1 MDKGRSKNLTTSL
14 ILCFF
19 FIFYDVVSSETMWF
33 LKILIV
39 YFGLIIDDL
48 NNIINNPD
56 RFVFLEYQIGTPI
69 G

>member
-14 ILCFF
+14 ILVFSLFSTMLLALKPCDFWKF
-19 FIFYDVVSSETMWF
+19 WLFI
-33 LKILIV
+33 
-39 YFGLIIDDL
+39 GLIIDDL

>member
-1 MDKGRSKNLTTSL
+1 MLLALK
-14 ILCFF
+14 LCDFWKF
-19 FIFYDVVSSETMWF
+19 WLFI
-33 LKILIV
+33 
-39 YFGLIIDDL
+39 GLIIDDL